1 MAKKKKEKKVEN
13 KEQPKL
19 YSREELA
26 PLLGVS
32 RYRINSLYS
41 IRGIDKNTKLSLE
54 QARELFEK
62 IV

>member
-1 MAKKKKEKKVEN
+1 MAKKKKEKRVEN

-19 YSREELA
+19 YSQKELA

-32 RYRINSLYS
+32 KFQLDSLYN
-41 IRGIDKNTKLSLE
+41 IRGIDRDKKLSLE